1 MSRLYRR
8 LMAGCLLLLVLA
20 SAAGNTGSL
29 RQPTAAHTA
38 IGMLSS
44 LTGDV
49 QVKPATAQRWQPARL
64 MMLLYPGDLLS
75 VGAKSQAMTVFFV
88 DGHREKLHPRTKA
101 SVQTGTCGILH
112 GAKQT
117 LASPGGIRTGTL
129 LKTAQ
134 QQLNSRGG
142 GILMRGDPKHETLI
156 PLTLADTKVLTDRP
170 LFRWTP
176 IRQADQYVVALFDSR
191 HQPLWQY
198 AVPQCEL
205 AYPAEEA
212 SLQAGVAYYWE
223 VRAFRGETML
233 TMAFA
238 FFELLD
244 QPTRDTVIAEAHGYQ
259 TMQTQD
265 PADLTAW
272 LLLAALYESHD
283 LRDDAILVYRQL
295 VRMRPHE
302 AAFQH
307 ALARL
312 DAVKKP

>member
-1 MSRLYRR
+1 MSRMYRR
-8 LMAGCLLLLVLA
+8 LMTGCLLLLVLA
-20 SAAGNTGSL
+20 SAAGHAGL
-29 RQPTAAHTA
+29 QRRPTAAHTA

-44 LTGDV
+44 LSGDV
-49 QVKPATAQRWQPARL
+49 QVKPVTAQRWQPARL

-75 VGAKSQAMTVFFV
+75 VGAKSQAMTVFFA

-101 SVQTGTCGILH
+101 SLQTGTCGILH

-117 LASPGGIRTGTL
+117 LASPGGTRTGTL
-129 LKTAQ
+129 LQTAQ
-134 QQLNSRGG
+134 QHLNSRGG
-142 GILMRGDPKHETLI
+142 GILMRGDPQQETLI

-176 IRQADQYVVALFDSR
+176 IKQADQYVVALFDSR
-191 HQPLWQY
+191 HQPLWQH

-212 SLQAGVAYYWE
+212 SLQAGIAYYWE

-244 QPTRDTVIAEAHGYQ
+244 LPTRDAVTAEARTYQ
-259 TMQTQD
+259 AMQTQD
-265 PADLTAW
+265 PADLTPC
-272 LLLAALYESHD
+272 LLLAALYETNG
-283 LRDDAILVYRQL
+283 LRDNAILVYRQL
-295 VRMRPHE
+295 VRMRPQE